1 MAVGV
6 GAAGMTA
13 SVGPLCT
20 PAFSCGGCRSD
31 HIIISRLLRCGEVG
45 EGDLAEVVGDEVVQ
59 TFPHRIGAAVG
70 HPLAGRGSRR
80 QAAHRGKAALRQQ
93 QDLCHRVLV
102 RAAGQAVAAALAAQ
116 PFQKAV
122 LHQDFQDVLQI
133 FFRDILPRGDLLQ
146 RDIAFG
152 LMLGQ
157 VDHHTQRIAAF
168 G

>member
-1 MAVGV
+1 MAIRSQAGAPGV
-6 GAAGMTA
+6 RQLTGARLP
-13 SVGPLCT
+13 SV
-20 PAFSCGGCRSD
+20 SSRS
-31 HIIISRLLRCGEVG
+31 SATVYWW
-45 EGDLAEVVGDEVVQ
+45 
-59 TFPHRIGAAVG
+59 
-70 HPLAGRGSRR
+70 
-80 QAAHRGKAALRQQ
+80 
-93 QDLCHRVLV
+93 
-102 RAAGQAVAAALAAQ
+102 AAGQAVAAALAAQ